1 MKTKNLSEEDEEI
14 LLEYVSNIVN
24 SKSKSM
30 EKENKENGIKA
41 FKNNIA
47 VSKFK
52 CKTKNQSEIVKS
64 IGNKNTT
71 ITIVHGKPGTGKTYS
86 AIQGALKAF
95 KNGSYDKIYLCK
107 SVKTLDN
114 KSEDIGFLKGTME
127 DKIAPFLFSFDFNFK
142 QIINPGT
149 YEMARQTQVIEFL
162 PLAYIRGIGLNN
174 CVIILDEAQNINNA
188 ILRTVLS
195 RIGQNCKLIIL
206 GDTQQK
212 DSSSGQT
219 SGLEFLI
226 EHFQDIEG
234 FHVIKMTKED
244 QSRADII
251 NKIEDRY
258 DELESNG
265 KKVA

>member
-1 MKTKNLSEEDEEI
+1 MKTKNLTAEDKEF
-14 LLEYVSNIVN
+14 LTEYVDNN
-24 SKSKSM
+24 LNTKSHNMAKKQGSVSQF
-30 EKENKENGIKA
+30 KTDIK
-41 FKNNIA
+41 
-47 VSKFK
+47 VSGFT
-52 CKTKNQSEIVKS
+52 CKTKNQKAIVKS
-64 IGNKNTT
+64 ITDDNTT

-95 KNGSYDKIYLCK
+95 KGGSYNKLYLCK

-114 KSEDIGFLKGTME
+114 KSEDIGFLKGTLE
-127 DKIAPFLFSFDFNFK
+127 EKVAPFLFSFDFNFK
-142 QIINPGT
+142 QIINPLV
-149 YEMARQTQVIEFL
+149 YEEARRNEVIEFL

-219 SGLEFLI
+219 SGLDFLI
-226 EHFQDIEG
+226 KHFQDIKG
-234 FHVIKMTKED
+234 FDVIEMTAED

-251 NKIEDRY
+251 NQIEERY
-258 DELESNG
+258 DELESKG
-265 KKVA
+265 ERVS